1 MILFLKI
8 GGAMSVSSLKEFTNL
23 FKYRS
28 DAARALGVSHPHLS
42 MALKRDSNVIVEHD
56 GKKVL
61 SAKIQIIKEWG
72 GKL

>member
-1 MILFLKI
+1 
-8 GGAMSVSSLKEFTNL
+8 MSVSSLKEFTNL
-23 FKYRS
+23 FKCRS

-42 MALKRDSNVIVEHD
+42 VALKRGSNIVVEHD

-72 GKL
+72 QSRPNIKND